1 MLRTL
6 TKTVLLMVATGLFVG
21 LSVAG
26 PIDQTVEKVLVEYS
40 VIQESL
46 SKDSVQGIDSAA
58 QEIDALASQTRTSD
72 PDVQG
77 LIDDLKAAS
86 GKIQGQ
92 DLEAAR
98 DTFFE
103 LSKPLL
109 VYLNKYY
116 SGNKTYFRY
125 FCGMAKKGWVQTE
138 KGTRN
143 PYYGSSMLTCGDLIG

>member
-1 MLRTL
+1 MLKTL
-6 TKTVLLMVATGLFVG
+6 TRTVLLMVATGFFVG
-21 LSVAG
+21 VSIAG

-40 VIQESL
+40 AIQQTL
-46 SKDSVQGIDSAA
+46 SNDSVQGIDSAA
-58 QEIDALASQTRTSD
+58 QKIGALASETRASD
-72 PDVQG
+72 PDVQA
-77 LIDDLKAAS
+77 LIDDLKATS

-92 DLEAAR
+92 DLETAR

-116 SGNKTYFRY
+116 SGSNTYFRY